1 MSLLFRLT
9 IDSRMRLVVFA
20 SALVWLWPVVAGAQ
34 FDDPTITVCND
45 CSSGFQYSHAA
56 VQAAEFEFDDAFLG
70 GSDDVYVVNIAASQ
84 TLAYRVTRTMIDPD
98 PTFFGDE
105 TLETTA
111 TPIDGEPALM
121 LELADALQAIMDFH
135 EAVIQDI
142 PAEELNLPF
151 DSALDLIG
159 GSEGSMADFYR
170 RDLENALRERFA
182 SFETTL
188 LLAAE
193 GFSRVVS
200 GVIFGEASFGGVGDG
215 DVLITFPDGSSLW
228 VQVDTVNDLSSS
240 EGFSFRVDADTGSI
254 TVPGMRTVPIA
265 AAELEGLEFTTPDP
279 GLSQEFQD
287 LLRRLGADVEDPP
300 PGGGDPGICTTTTC
314 VSAGVDDNGVP
325 IFRCTTSISNC

>member
-121 LELADALQAIMDFH
+121 LELADALQAIRDFH
-135 EAVIQDI
+135 DAVIQDI
-142 PAEELNLPF
+142 PADELDLPF
-151 DSALDLIG
+151 DSALDLVG
-159 GSEGSMADFYR
+159 GG
-170 RDLENALRERFA
+170 L
-182 SFETTL
+182 
-188 LLAAE
+188 
-193 GFSRVVS
+193 
-200 GVIFGEASFGGVGDG
+200 G
-215 DVLITFPDGSSLW
+215 DVNRIRLQQAMEARFNATFSEFAVHFNNFVRMVGGIFSVQTSLPAPGTGFVRVNFPDGTTLRARVEAAPDPTDSG
-228 VQVDTVNDLSSS
+228 VDLEFDVDVDMESIQGPNGEFIPLSAAHL
-240 EGFSFRVDADTGSI
+240 VDF
-254 TVPGMRTVPIA
+254 
-265 AAELEGLEFTTPDP
+265 EFTTPDP
-279 GLSQEFQD
+279 GLSQAFQD
-287 LLRRLGADVEDPP
+287 LLRRLGADVEDAP
-300 PGGGDPGICTTTTC
+300 PGGGGAGSCETTTC

-325 IFRCTTSISNC
+325 IFRCTLSIGDC